1 MTTQLRVKIKDSVFP
16 IRIKGARYHN
26 GDELIVDK
34 KDFSDKMMEIV
45 EEVKQDP
52 EFEALKEKAK
62 ELKIKSYTKMKKEEL
77 QAAVEEKLAE
87 ESE

>member
-77 QAAVEEKLAE
+77 QAAIEEKLAE

>member
-77 QAAVEEKLAE
+77 QVAVEEKLAE

>member
-45 EEVKQDP
+45 EEVKQDL

-62 ELKIKSYTKMKKEEL
+62 ELKIKSYTKMEKEEL